1 MSEIQSENHR
11 KTDIKSMDLAELKA
25 MADRVRRSVVDM
37 AHAAGAGGSHLG
49 GGLSC
54 VEIMTALYGGVFKF
68 DVENP
73 TDINR
78 DRFLTGKAHCILTQY
93 SVMQEMGIITEEE
106 FSNKKAELLTKL

>member
-1 MSEIQSENHR
+1 MN
-11 KTDIKSMDLAELKA
+11 ELKA

-78 DRFLTGKAHCILTQY
+78 DRFLTGKAHCILLCRKWVLSQRKK
-93 SVMQEMGIITEEE
+93 SIR
-106 FSNKKAELLTKL
+106 SNRMEGC